1 MPRILFKTSMS
12 SRVSFALLLC
22 FSMILSACSTNPAT
36 GERQFASFMSP
47 QQENQV
53 GAQEHEKVLK
63 QFGGLVK
70 DKALT
75 DYVNKIGQKLAQN
88 TERPDVQYKFFLL
101 DSPEANAFAIPG
113 GYIYITRG
121 ILALANDEAELAAVL
136 GHEIG
141 HITGRHSAERYS
153 HGVVTSLG
161 AAILGAA
168 VDNPNVARAAN
179 LGQNL
184 YLSSYSRSQEN
195 EADMLGVRYLHRAG
209 YDPSGMNRFLTSL
222 GAFSALEAK
231 ANGQGAAPQVNYFS
245 THPLTQERVSKTA
258 GEARKY
264 PQNQM
269 VVNKSDYLKKVMGL
283 AWGSSAAQGFERDGA
298 FIHPEIGFKFNL
310 PEFANVINRPTEV
323 IISPKDKTAQGIT
336 VMDMGVSKQEVSPQA
351 YIQYEWMEKEPMQ
364 LIEPITINGI
374 PAATAVFPGHI
385 NGRAAQIRL
394 IALSWAPK
402 TFIRFQ
408 IAMPQGISAED
419 EKAYKAMAFSFQ
431 RISKGEVGQGDTIGL
446 VMAQQGDTI
455 DGLARNQ
462 NKVFGKYSSEYFR
475 VLNGLI
481 APQQNIRVGEL
492 YKVIRQN

>member
-1 MPRILFKTSMS
+1 
-12 SRVSFALLLC
+12 
-22 FSMILSACSTNPAT
+22 MILSACSTNPAT

-269 VVNKSDYLKKVMGL
+269 VVNKSDYLKK
-283 AWGSSAAQGFERDGA
+283 
-298 FIHPEIGFKFNL
+298 
-310 PEFANVINRPTEV
+310 
-323 IISPKDKTAQGIT
+323 
-336 VMDMGVSKQEVSPQA
+336 
-351 YIQYEWMEKEPMQ
+351 
-364 LIEPITINGI
+364 
-374 PAATAVFPGHI
+374 
-385 NGRAAQIRL
+385 
-394 IALSWAPK
+394 
-402 TFIRFQ
+402 
-408 IAMPQGISAED
+408 
-419 EKAYKAMAFSFQ
+419 
-431 RISKGEVGQGDTIGL
+431 
-446 VMAQQGDTI
+446 
-455 DGLARNQ
+455 
-462 NKVFGKYSSEYFR
+462 
-475 VLNGLI
+475 
-481 APQQNIRVGEL
+481 
-492 YKVIRQN
+492 

>member
-1 MPRILFKTSMS
+1 MPRIVYKTFV
-12 SRVSFALLLC
+12 RNNFAVVLLTC

-36 GERQFASFMSP
+36 GQRQFASFMSP
-47 QQENQV
+47 QQENKV
-53 GAQEHEKVLK
+53 GAEEHQKVLK

-75 DYVNKIGQKLAQN
+75 DYVTKIGQKLAQD

-121 ILALANDEAELAAVL
+121 ILALANDEAELAAVI

-161 AAILGAA
+161 AAIIGAA
-168 VDNPNVARAAN
+168 LDSPDVARAAN
-179 LGQNL
+179 IGKNL

-209 YDPSGMNRFLTSL
+209 YDPSAMNRFLKSL
-222 GAFSALEAK
+222 GAYSELEAK
-231 ANGQGAAPQVNYFS
+231 VAGQSGTQGLNYFS
-245 THPLTQERVSKTA
+245 THPLTQERVTNTNA
-258 GEARKY
+258 EARKY
-264 PQNQM
+264 PANQM
-269 VVNKSDYLKKVMGL
+269 TVNKNDYMKKIMGL
-283 AWGSSAAQGFERDGA
+283 AWGSSSAQGYERDGA
-298 FIHPEIGFKFNL
+298 FIHPEIGFKFNV
-310 PEFANVINRPTEV
+310 PIFASIVNRPSEV
-323 IISPKDKTAQGIT
+323 VISPKDTTSQGVA
-336 VMDMGVSKQEVSPQA
+336 VMDMAASKLDVSPAA
-351 YIQYEWMEKEPMQ
+351 YIQSVWMEQEPLQ
-364 LIEPITINGI
+364 IVEPITINGLS
-374 PAATAVFPGHI
+374 AATAVFPGHL

-394 IALSWAPK
+394 VAIQWAPK

-408 IAMPQGISAED
+408 IAMPQGIAAAVEQG
-419 EKAYKAMAFSFQ
+419 YKDMAFSFQ
-431 RISKGEVGQGDTIGL
+431 RINKTDGGSGDTIGL
-446 VMAQQGDTI
+446 VMAQQGDSI
-455 DGLARNQ
+455 QGLAKGQ
-462 NKVFGKYSSEYFR
+462 EKIFGKYYTEYFK

-492 YKVIRQN
+492 YKVIRRN